1 LNFPQTV
8 KKASGIPF
16 GNRVFTGPL
25 PRKKNALI
33 GHFQEFAADRK
44 DFSFF
49 FQSNVVLQFILKNNI
64 VRKKINEAAY
74 FRNKKKIF
82 RTHRSYLRT

>member
-1 LNFPQTV
+1 LAIAFSPDLFQE
-8 KKASGIPF
+8 
-16 GNRVFTGPL
+16 
-25 PRKKNALI
+25 KKNALI

-64 VRKKINEAAY
+64 VRKKI
-74 FRNKKKIF
+74 
-82 RTHRSYLRT
+82 